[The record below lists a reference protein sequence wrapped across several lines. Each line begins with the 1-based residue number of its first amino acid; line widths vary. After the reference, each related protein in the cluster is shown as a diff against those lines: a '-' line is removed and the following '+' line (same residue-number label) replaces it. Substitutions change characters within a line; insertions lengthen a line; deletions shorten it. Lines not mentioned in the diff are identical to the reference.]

1 MCCRVGVALPYR
13 KIQQHLQHLVVAED
27 LQSEPAEF
35 VQHALSVTHMRVVWH
50 LYSLPL
56 YKIENGELKIES
68 SIALCAIV
76 NTPLRGVSLILHY
89 PFSILH

>member
-1 MCCRVGVALPYR
+1 
-13 KIQQHLQHLVVAED
+13 
-27 LQSEPAEF
+27 
-35 VQHALSVTHMRVVWH
+35 
-50 LYSLPL
+50 
-56 YKIENGELKIES
+56 LKIES